1 MLKNLLCCIIYIAAF
16 HLHAQISGSVKDQ
29 QGNPLPYVNIY
40 TENGNFGT
48 TSNDDGFYELK
59 ISKPG
64 NYSLV
69 YQFLGYK
76 TQRKNIDY
84 KGNSQQIDVIMVT
97 ESTSLDEV
105 TINSGENPANAIMRK
120 AIARRKQN
128 AAKLESFTA
137 DFYSRGL
144 WRIKNAPE
152 KILGQEVGDLGGS
165 LDSTRSGIV
174 YLSET
179 ISKIAFQKPDDFR
192 EKIIA
197 SKVSGD
203 DNGFSLNSAQ
213 EAYFSFYENT
223 LEINSELVSPIA
235 DYAFNYYRYKLE
247 GTFYDDRG
255 NLINKIEVI
264 PKRENDRVFSG
275 YIYIV
280 DDLWQIYGVE
290 LTTTGK
296 AVQVPPIEELV
307 FRQNYKYSEKI
318 GRYIQISQSV
328 DFSFNIF
335 GFGGDGR
342 FTAVY
347 SNYDFTPG
355 FDNDSFG
362 REILSFA
369 NAANKKDS
377 VYWQEIRPV
386 PLTSE
391 EIEDY
396 VKKDSIQE
404 VRNSKSYK
412 DSVDAAHNK
421 FKISDILFGYS
432 HSDSWN
438 NRYFSISA
446 PVTGIHF
453 NTVQGWNGKLDINYT
468 QRQGENQE
476 NFWRIYSNL
485 NYGLSEERFRIHG
498 GFLKKFNNFSKPYLR
513 IEGGTSIEQI
523 NNREPISPI
532 LNDAATIFFERN
544 YMKLYEK
551 TYASIGYSQEVVNG
565 LQLFGGLAWENRQAL
580 INHTHHVFIDR
591 DEVNYTS
598 NNPLQ
603 PENFESIPFED
614 HDLYKVNLSADL
626 TFAQDYMSYPDG
638 KYNSYENDYPKV
650 RLAWEKAFAAS
661 DSQFEYDQFKAQVRQ
676 EVALGNK
683 GTFSYLINGGIF
695 SNADNIS
702 LVDYQHFNANQ
713 TRIGFGSYVGKFNLM
728 PYYDFSTNRN
738 YAEFHAEHDF
748 QGWILG
754 KLPLINKL
762 NYNLILGAHR
772 LTSEGRAPYSEYS
785 VGIDNLGF
793 GKYRFLRLDYVVSE
807 FAGHREGAF
816 IFGLKF

>member
-1 MLKNLLCCIIYIAAF
+1 MIKKLLCCIFIFAA
-16 HLHAQISGSVKDQ
+16 LQVHAQISGTVKDQ
-29 QGNPLPYVNIY
+29 QGNSLPYVNIY
-40 TENGNFGT
+40 TENGQFGT
-48 TSNDDGFYELK
+48 TTNDEGYYELK
-59 ISKPG
+59 IPAPG
-64 NYSLV
+64 KYTLI

-76 TQRKNIDY
+76 TQRKTIDY
-84 KGNSQQIDVIMVT
+84 TGKPQQIDVRLAT

-105 TINSGENPANAIMRK
+105 TINSGENPAIAIMRK
-120 AIARRKQN
+120 AVENRKKN

-144 WRIKNAPE
+144 WRIKNAPV
-152 KILGQEVGDLGGS
+152 KILGQEVGDLGGG

-179 ISKIAFQKPDDFR
+179 ISKIAFQKPDDFK

-255 NLINKIEVI
+255 NLINKIKVI
-264 PKRENDRVFSG
+264 PKRDNDRIFSG

-280 DDLWQIYGVE
+280 EDLWQIYGVE

-318 GRYIQISQSV
+318 DRYIQISQSV
-328 DFSFNIF
+328 DFSFKIF

-355 FDNDSFG
+355 FNKNSFG

-377 VYWQEIRPV
+377 LYWKEMRPV

-396 VKKDSIQE
+396 VRKDSIQE
-404 VRNSKSYK
+404 IRNSKSYK
-412 DSVDAAHNK
+412 DSVDAVQNK
-421 FKISDILFGYS
+421 FKLSDVLFGYDY
-432 HSDSWN
+432 SDSWN
-438 NRYFSISA
+438 HRNFSISA
-446 PVTGIHF
+446 PVSGIHF
-453 NTVQGWNGKLDINYT
+453 NTVQGWNGNLELNYT
-468 QRQGENQE
+468 QRKGENQQ
-476 NFWRIYSNL
+476 NFWRLYTNL

-498 GFLKKFNNFSKPYLR
+498 GFLKKFNNFSRPYLR
-513 IEGGTSIEQI
+513 IEGGTAIEQI
-523 NNREPISPI
+523 NNKEPISPI
-532 LNDAATIFFERN
+532 LNDAATILFERN

-551 TYASIGYSQEVVNG
+551 DYASIGYSQEVING
-565 LQLFGGLAWENRQAL
+565 VQLFGGLAWEKRQAL
-580 INHTHHVFIDR
+580 VNHSDHIFIDR
-591 DEVNYTS
+591 EDVSYTS

-603 PENFESIPFED
+603 PNNFSSIPFED
-614 HDLYKVNLSADL
+614 HRLFKFNFSAEI

-638 KYNSYENDYPKV
+638 KYNSYENKFPKIE
-650 RLAWEKAFAAS
+650 LSWEKGFAAS
-661 DSQFEYDQFKAQVRQ
+661 DSKFEYGQFNAKLRQ
-676 EVALGNK
+676 EIAVGNK
-683 GTFSYLINGGIF
+683 GTFRYLINGGIF
-695 SNADNIS
+695 SNAEGIS
-702 LVDYQHFNANQ
+702 LVDYQDFNANQ
-713 TRIGFGSYVGKFNLM
+713 TRIAFGSYVGKFNLM
-728 PYYDFSTNRN
+728 PYYDFSTNHN
-738 YAEFHAEHDF
+738 YVEFHAEHDF

-762 NYNLILGAHR
+762 NYNFIIGAHR
-772 LTSEGRAPYSEYS
+772 LTTQGRAPYSEYS
-785 VGIDNLGF
+785 VGIDNIGF
-793 GKYRFLRLDYVVSE
+793 GKYRFLRLDYVISE
-807 FAGHREGAF
+807 FDGYHQGAL